1 VLKRGSESFNRLS
14 FEKRLE
20 IKERIK
26 RFQRNQTKSKKFKRF
41 QTAEFSLFGLL
52 ITCHHD
58 LTGPILAQ
66 QVQTR
71 S

>member
-20 IKERIK
+20 IKEKIK

-41 QTAEFSLFGLL
+41 QTAKFSLFGLL
-52 ITCHHD
+52 VAWV
-58 LTGPILAQ
+58 TGDD
-66 QVQTR
+66 R
-71 S
+71 